1 MSRRRIEVDLARNRY
16 RLLSSSMVPLPAGDA
31 RLARK
36 MREAASCPMP
46 HFAPSIERYS
56 QDMIQ
61 DDVQAG
67 GPELTSEFSVNFI
80 TLAVQCSCGESVHV
94 SGMWP
99 DIVKIVQCA
108 CGREWS
114 VDIGVSAC

>member
-1 MSRRRIEVDLARNRY
+1 ML
-16 RLLSSSMVPLPAGDA
+16 PLPAGDA

-36 MREAASCPMP
+36 VREGASCPVP
-46 HFAPSIERYS
+46 HLAPSVERYP
-56 QDMIQ
+56 QDMLQ
-61 DDVQAG
+61 DDVQADG
-67 GPELTSEFSVNFI
+67 QELASGFSVNFI
-80 TLAVQCSCGESVHV
+80 TLAVQCTCGENLHV

-99 DIVKIVQCA
+99 DIVNVVQCA